1 MAEKMGEQ
9 QESGR
14 RRRFG
19 AKDDTQQQQVVKAK
33 ERTGAVRRARNDDD
47 EDEGNVLSR
56 TGNVLVDYFDGVR
69 SELGKVAWPARDD
82 VQRLTMIVIAT
93 LVICALVLGLIT
105 LGFTELFRIGLGQP
119 LLLFVVIAVGVL
131 GGFVFLRS
139 LNRRAS

>member
-19 AKDDTQQQQVVKAK
+19 AKGDTQQIVKAK
-33 ERTGAVRRARNDDD
+33 ERTGTVRRRNDED

-69 SELGKVAWPARDD
+69 SELGKVVWPTRDD
-82 VQRLTMIVIAT
+82 VQRLTLIVIAT
-93 LVICALVLGLIT
+93 LLICALVLGLIS
-105 LGFTELFRIGLGQP
+105 LGFTELFRVGLSQP
-119 LLLFVVIAVGVL
+119 LLLFVVIAVGVA
-131 GGFVFLRS
+131 GGYAFLRS